1 MKRILLNL
9 LAMLIVASSCQKD
22 EVEQVFL
29 TLSEDN
35 DIVFPFAGGESY
47 ISLSSSHNWEVSSAD
62 EWCEIFHANGNNRQG
77 SDLMILLKV
86 AENTESSMRETRITI
101 ASETGQS
108 IQKNIKQAGTADVEP
123 HMKTFIFRSSNNPL
137 SLSSDV
143 VCTIEDNNI
152 HVLISHIVPSKKLI
166 PDFSFEGKE
175 VLVNGVVQESGRDS
189 VDFSTPVEY
198 TVQSGTGESRQY
210 TVRVSSFTGL
220 PIVFIN
226 TNGNAP
232 IDSKDNYVDGTI
244 RVVENFVTTTSG
256 EMKIKGRGN
265 STWGLPKKPYKIK
278 FDKKTSL
285 LSEPADKEWVLLA
298 NYTDK
303 TSLRNETAFFIGR
316 LSVLDWTPRT
326 HFVEVF
332 INDVY
337 NGTYQLCEQVK
348 IANDRVS
355 VTDDGYLME
364 VDQLSRLDPGDVY
377 FQTPR
382 LLFNIK
388 EPDVEMDS
396 ERYNWIKNYVTNVEN
411 LLYNENFDALTGY
424 AQYVDIPSFVD
435 WYLINEITKNND
447 AIMFSSC
454 YMHIAP
460 NGKLKM
466 GPLWDYD
473 IALGNVNYN
482 NNEKPAGLWIANAK
496 WFAQLLKDPVFVE
509 QVKERFS
516 YFRSRK
522 DDIFM
527 DINENANYL
536 RWSVIE
542 TNNRWQTFYTQT
554 WPNYAIWGSY
564 DNEVQYMKNWID
576 MRFDW
581 LEQAFNEM

>member
-1 MKRILLNL
+1 
-9 LAMLIVASSCQKD
+9 
-22 EVEQVFL
+22 
-29 TLSEDN
+29 
-35 DIVFPFAGGESY
+35 
-47 ISLSSSHNWEVSSAD
+47 
-62 EWCEIFHANGNNRQG
+62 
-77 SDLMILLKV
+77 MILLKV

-198 TVQSGTGESRQY
+198 TVQSGTGESKQY

-348 IANDRVS
+348 IANDRVN

-482 NNEKPAGLWIANAK
+482 NNEKPG
-496 WFAQLLKDPVFVE
+496 
-509 QVKERFS
+509 
-516 YFRSRK
+516 
-522 DDIFM
+522 
-527 DINENANYL
+527 
-536 RWSVIE
+536 
-542 TNNRWQTFYTQT
+542 
-554 WPNYAIWGSY
+554 
-564 DNEVQYMKNWID
+564 
-576 MRFDW
+576 
-581 LEQAFNEM
+581 